1 MVGEVESNNPVEPDR
16 INLVGE
22 SEELLAAGE
31 RGR

>member
-1 MVGEVESNNPVEPDR
+1 MVGEVKSNNPAEPDR
-16 INLVGE
+16 ISLFVE